1 MLLFTYK
8 LPVGTYKCFFF
19 LVVGT
24 YLHLHY
30 QSNPI
35 SKIYIAFD
43 GRGESESYR
52 QKGVIFSDVLQGNSV
67 GGGGGFHN
75 GKRTPDYKFVDMF
88 VAIHSDL
95 FILNPR
101 STFSWEIYLVRL
113 CLGLLSV
120 PVVRTND
127 LYLRKLPE
135 EEVVPNGMLW
145 VSWTSVID
153 AFLS

>member
-1 MLLFTYK
+1 MYVCMYVCLY
-8 LPVGTYKCFFF
+8 VCMYVCM
-19 LVVGT
+19 
-24 YLHLHY
+24 Y
-30 QSNPI
+30 
-35 SKIYIAFD
+35 
-43 GRGESESYR
+43 E
-52 QKGVIFSDVLQGNSV
+52 SV
-67 GGGGGFHN
+67 GGGFHGN
-75 GKRTPDYKFVDMF
+75 SKRLPDFKFVDMF

-145 VSWTSVID
+145 VSWTSVVD
-153 AFLS
+153 AFLTS